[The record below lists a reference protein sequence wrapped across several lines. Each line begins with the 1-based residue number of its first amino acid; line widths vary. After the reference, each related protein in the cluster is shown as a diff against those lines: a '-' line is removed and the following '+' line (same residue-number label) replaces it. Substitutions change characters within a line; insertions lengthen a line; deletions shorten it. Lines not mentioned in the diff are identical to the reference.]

1 MKLSI
6 YLSVLVNKY
15 LGSDAV
21 VKCKTIFMGYK
32 ENES

>member
-1 MKLSI
+1 
-6 YLSVLVNKY
+6 

-32 ENES
+32 ENESWSYDMNLIFSVGVM